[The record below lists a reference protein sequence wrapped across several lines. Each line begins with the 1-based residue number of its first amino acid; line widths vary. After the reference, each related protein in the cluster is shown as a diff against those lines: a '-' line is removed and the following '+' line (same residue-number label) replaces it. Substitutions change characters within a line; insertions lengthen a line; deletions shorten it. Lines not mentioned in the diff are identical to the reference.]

1 MASTGVAGIPHQGIN
16 NLQSLL
22 KRLEAS
28 VTRLEDVALAQA
40 QAGGMQHIVSGADAV
55 GGAQVASAAAA
66 SSAGGVPPPTPPK
79 PQDKPA
85 PAVDGFQELINGPLT
100 QYVDLSKEI
109 GGLVADQAQQ
119 VANGFLAQRDFVRL
133 ASACTKLS
141 TSAPEYQELIGPTQT
156 ALLAVIET
164 KEKNRAAKESNQL
177 TVVSEGIPALGWVTL
192 DAKPGPY
199 VGEFKDSSM
208 FWVNRVIKEHK
219 DSNPKQ
225 VEWARSFVNL
235 LEELRKYIMQHHTT
249 GLTWNPKG
257 ADPKTYKL
265 GSSAAPSS
273 GAAPAAAGSAPPPP
287 PPPPPPAP
295 GAPPPPPPPAPGATA
310 ANASSSGDMSSV
322 FAQLN
327 QGEGVTKGLR
337 KVDKSEMTHKN
348 PELRAAGVVPTT
360 SSPSWSGAPQKPPKP
375 NAMQKKPAKKELD
388 GNKWNIENFDGD
400 RGIVIDSTEI
410 NQTVNAFNVKGSVIQ
425 VKGKVNAIS
434 LVNCPK
440 TSILLESTVSSLSVS
455 NSPSFTVQILGKVPT
470 ILLDGN
476 DGGQV
481 YLSKESLECEI
492 VSSKCSALN
501 ISLPVEGEEE
511 GIFEEKAVPEQFKTV
526 VKNGK
531 LVTTVVEHSG

>member
-1 MASTGVAGIPHQGIN
+1 MASSGVAGIPHQGIN

-40 QAGGMQHIVSGADAV
+40 QAGGMQHVVSGADAV
-55 GGAQVASAAAA
+55 GGANVP
-66 SSAGGVPPPTPPK
+66 PPPTPPK
-79 PQDKPA
+79 PADKPS
-85 PAVDGFQELINGPLT
+85 PVVDAFQELIDGPLT
-100 QYVDLSKEI
+100 KYVDLSKEI
-109 GGLVADQAQQ
+109 GGLVAEQAQK
-119 VANGFLAQRDFVRL
+119 VANGFLAQKDFVRL
-133 ASACTKLS
+133 ASACTKLP

-156 ALLAVIET
+156 ALLAVIDV

-192 DAKPGPY
+192 DSKPGPY

-225 VEWARSFVNL
+225 VEWARSFIAL
-235 LEELRKYIMQHHTT
+235 LEELQKYIMQYHTT
-249 GLTWNPKG
+249 GLAWNPKG
-257 ADPKTYKL
+257 ADPQTYKL
-265 GSSAAPSS
+265 GSSDAAVAS
-273 GAAPAAAGSAPPPP
+273 APTAAGGAPPPP

-295 GAPPPPPPPAPGATA
+295 GAPPPPPPPAPGAPA
-310 ANASSSGDMSSV
+310 ASSAGAGSGGDMSSV

-327 QGEGVTKGLR
+327 QGESVTKGLR
-337 KVDKSEMTHKN
+337 HVDKSEMTHKN
-348 PELRAAGVVPTT
+348 PELRSAGVVPTT
-360 SSPSWSGAPQKPPKP
+360 SSSAAPQKPPKP
-375 NAMQKKPAKKELD
+375 SAMQKKPAKKELD

-400 RGIVIDSTEI
+400 RGIVIDNTEI
-410 NQTVNAFNVKGSVIQ
+410 NQTINAFNVKGSVIQ

-440 TSILLESTVSSLSVS
+440 TSILLDSTVSSLSVS

-481 YLSKESLECEI
+481 YLSRESLDCEI
-492 VSSKCSALN
+492 VSAKCSALN
-501 ISLPVEGEEE
+501 VSLPVEGEED